1 MHDPEISTEVTCCG
15 IVMVDPGECEDG
27 QMTQNS
33 LLLEHV
39 GVGIGVVSHKNDESV
54 TVLSMEEQL

>member
-1 MHDPEISTEVTCCG
+1 
-15 IVMVDPGECEDG
+15 MVDPGECEDG